1 MTLNEVKVYLKLDDD
16 LTEDDELITGLI
28 DAAKT
33 YIEDSTGKSYQDT
46 QLYNLAVKMIVAH
59 WYENRQVI
67 SNKTVVNELP
77 QSFFEI
83 VAQIKWSSRYTEVV
97 SHD

>member
-1 MTLNEVKVYLKLDDD
+1 MTLYEVKVYLKLDDD
-16 LTEDDELITGLI
+16 LTEDDEVITGLI

-77 QSFFEI
+77 QSFFAI
-83 VAQIKWSSRYTEVV
+83 VAQIQWSSRYTEVV

>member
-1 MTLNEVKVYLKLDDD
+1 MTLDEVKVYLKLDDD

-77 QSFFEI
+77 QSFFSI
-83 VAQIKWSSRYTEVV
+83 VAQIQWSSRYTEVV

>member
-1 MTLNEVKVYLKLDDD
+1 MTLYEVKVYLKLDDD
-16 LTEDDELITGLI
+16 LTEDDEVITGLI

-77 QSFFEI
+77 QSFFAI